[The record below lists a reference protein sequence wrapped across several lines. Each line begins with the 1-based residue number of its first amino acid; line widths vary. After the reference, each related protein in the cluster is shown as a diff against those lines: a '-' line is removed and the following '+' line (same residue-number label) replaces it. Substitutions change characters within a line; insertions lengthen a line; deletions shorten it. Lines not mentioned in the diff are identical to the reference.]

1 LGHTD
6 DEVDLQ
12 KLRRGN
18 HRCKEAAKPK
28 VRPNCRNPSYG
39 TEDRIRI
46 IISESFT
53 TSSMAEKNGQ
63 DSAREWIDKHL
74 K

>member
-1 LGHTD
+1 MKWTYKNCAV
-6 DEVDLQ
+6 EITVAV
-12 KLRRGN
+12 K
-18 HRCKEAAKPK
+18 KP
-28 VRPNCRNPSYG
+28 PSLKFIPFVEITPYG

-53 TSSMAEKNGQ
+53 TSPRAEECGQ
-63 DSAREWIDKHL
+63 DMAREWIDKHF

>member
-1 LGHTD
+1 MMKWTYKNCAV
-6 DEVDLQ
+6 EITAV
-12 KLRRGN
+12 K
-18 HRCKEAAKPK
+18 KP
-28 VRPNCRNPSYG
+28 PSLKFVPIVEITPYG

-53 TSSMAEKNGQ
+53 TSPRAEECGQ
-63 DSAREWIDKHL
+63 DSAREWIDKHF

>member
-1 LGHTD
+1 MKWTYKNCAV
-6 DEVDLQ
+6 EITTV
-12 KLRRGN
+12 K
-18 HRCKEAAKPK
+18 KPPSLK
-28 VRPNCRNPSYG
+28 FVPNVEITPYG

-63 DSAREWIDKHL
+63 DSAREWIDKHF

>member
-1 LGHTD
+1 MKWTYKNCD
-6 DEVDLQ
+6 VEITTV
-12 KLRRGN
+12 K
-18 HRCKEAAKPK
+18 KP
-28 VRPNCRNPSYG
+28 PSLKFVPTVEITPDG

-53 TSSMAEKNGQ
+53 TSSMAEKTGQ
-63 DSAREWIDKHL
+63 DSAREWIDKHF

>member
-1 LGHTD
+1 MKWTYKNCD
-6 DEVDLQ
+6 VEITTV
-12 KLRRGN
+12 K
-18 HRCKEAAKPK
+18 KP
-28 VRPNCRNPSYG
+28 PSLKFVPIVEITPYG

-63 DSAREWIDKHL
+63 DSAREWIDKHI

>member
-1 LGHTD
+1 MMKWTYKNCAV
-6 DEVDLQ
+6 EITAV
-12 KLRRGN
+12 K
-18 HRCKEAAKPK
+18 KP
-28 VRPNCRNPSYG
+28 PSLKFVPTVEITPYG

>member
-1 LGHTD
+1 MMKWTYKNCDVGITS
-6 DEVDLQ
+6 V
-12 KLRRGN
+12 K
-18 HRCKEAAKPK
+18 KP
-28 VRPNCRNPSYG
+28 PSLKFVPIVEITPYG

-63 DSAREWIDKHL
+63 DSAREWIDKHI

>member
-1 LGHTD
+1 MKWTYKECDVIITAVKKPPRL
-6 DEVDLQ
+6 
-12 KLRRGN
+12 KLSPFV
-18 HRCKEAAKPK
+18 EITP
-28 VRPNCRNPSYG
+28 YG

-53 TSSMAEKNGQ
+53 TSSMAEKDGQ
-63 DSAREWIDKHL
+63 DSAREWIDKHF

>member
-1 LGHTD
+1 MKWTYKNCD
-6 DEVDLQ
+6 VEITAV
-12 KLRRGN
+12 K
-18 HRCKEAAKPK
+18 KP
-28 VRPNCRNPSYG
+28 PSPKFVPFVEITPYG

-46 IISESFT
+46 IINEFFT

-63 DSAREWIDKHL
+63 DSAREWIDKHF

>member
-1 LGHTD
+1 MKWTYKNCD
-6 DEVDLQ
+6 VEITTV
-12 KLRRGN
+12 K
-18 HRCKEAAKPK
+18 KP
-28 VRPNCRNPSYG
+28 PSLKFIPFVEITPYG

-46 IISESFT
+46 IINEFFT

-63 DSAREWIDKHL
+63 DSAREWIDKHF

>member
-1 LGHTD
+1 MMKWTYKNCAV
-6 DEVDLQ
+6 EITVAV
-12 KLRRGN
+12 K
-18 HRCKEAAKPK
+18 KP
-28 VRPNCRNPSYG
+28 PSLEFVPTVEITPYG

-46 IISESFT
+46 IINEFFT

-63 DSAREWIDKHL
+63 DSAREWIDKHF